1 VSAARPELNRYAWQ
15 QLRAKAKARDG
26 NRCTRCPAT
35 TKLQV
40 HHVIRPVDGG
50 SDDLDNLVTLCSR
63 CHRLAHRTT
72 NRHKGGWTTAR
83 TIPTLPA
90 RVAVSPRDPSLISSP
105 SSSDVSQDPGDDPE
119 NGVYWA
125 PPGPNGM
132 HRRWSRPWFEW
143 RDVPAFS
150 R

>member
-40 HHVIRPVDGG
+40 HHVIRPADGG
-50 SDDLDNLVTLCSR
+50 SDDLENLVTLCSR
-63 CHRLAHRTT
+63 CHRLAHRKT
-72 NRHKGGWTTAR
+72 NRRKGRVVNVGNDSHSPR
-83 TIPTLPA
+83 S
-90 RVAVSPRDPSLISSP
+90 VAVSLSDLPPSP
-105 SSSDVSQDPGDDPE
+105 SDVSQDPGDDPE
-119 NGVYWA
+119 AGIYWA

-132 HRRWSRPWFEW
+132 HRRWSRPWFDW
-143 RDVPAFS
+143 RSEAAG
-150 R
+150 